1 MSWRSSLPKVW
12 LALAAVSCGAHAV
25 RAARAAPPTAS
36 AAERLAAAQGAFDQ
50 AQDPVT
56 KAKALA
62 KLEPGVFTKAR
73 ETLEAGNDVDTLA
86 QLQHFRDETQS
97 TVASLETVSAHAS
110 DHPAGFKELQ
120 IALREAVRQMDDILL
135 VLPPDKHPWFR
146 AVRSDLVDS
155 QNRLIELLFPPQPHK
170 SKNPPPS

>member
-1 MSWRSSLPKVW
+1 MRARRTDRGPDGR
-12 LALAAVSCGAHAV
+12 AVQG
-25 RAARAAPPTAS
+25 RIGAARRAGQVLP
-36 AAERLAAAQGAFDQ
+36 
-50 AQDPVT
+50 
-56 KAKALA
+56 
-62 KLEPGVFTKAR
+62 
-73 ETLEAGNDVDTLA
+73 LEAGNDVDTLA